1 MGFWAAGRIIEPIR
15 ILQQG
20 AEIIGEGNLTHRIH
34 IKTND
39 EIEDLANQFNQMV
52 EKINK
57 SYSELEQ
64 RIAERTEGLG
74 KGYQEMEVISRL
86 KSEFLASISH
96 ELRTPLNSILGF
108 SELLHD
114 KTYGD
119 LNEKQF
125 EYVNYIHT
133 SGKHLLELINDILDL
148 AKVEAG
154 KMEVKPEEFS
164 VESTIKEVH
173 SIVSPLSI
181 RKNISVEVDIGNG
194 VSTIVADDKMF
205 RQIMY
210 NLLSNAIKFT
220 NEGGCVK
227 IRVVS
232 NNYFLQV
239 SVVDNGIGIKKE
251 DMKQIFKEFKKINM
265 GKQEGTGLGLVL
277 VKRYIEV
284 QGGNIRVESEYG
296 KGSDFTFRLPV
307 DITKI

>member
-1 MGFWAAGRIIEPIR
+1 M
-15 ILQQG
+15 
-20 AEIIGEGNLTHRIH
+20 
-34 IKTND
+34 
-39 EIEDLANQFNQMV
+39 
-52 EKINK
+52 
-57 SYSELEQ
+57 
-64 RIAERTEGLG
+64 
-74 KGYQEMEVISRL
+74 
-86 KSEFLASISH
+86 
-96 ELRTPLNSILGF
+96 
-108 SELLHD
+108 
-114 KTYGD
+114 
-119 LNEKQF
+119 
-125 EYVNYIHT
+125 
-133 SGKHLLELINDILDL
+133 
-148 AKVEAG
+148 
-154 KMEVKPEEFS
+154 
-164 VESTIKEVH
+164 
-173 SIVSPLSI
+173 
-181 RKNISVEVDIGNG
+181 EVDIGNG